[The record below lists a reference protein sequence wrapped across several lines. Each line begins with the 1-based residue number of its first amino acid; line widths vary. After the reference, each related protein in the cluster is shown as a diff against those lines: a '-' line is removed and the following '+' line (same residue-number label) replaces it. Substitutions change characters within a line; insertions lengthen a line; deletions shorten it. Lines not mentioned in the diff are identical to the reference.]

1 MNILAK
7 TVLPAEWSP
16 QFAIL
21 LCWPHQ
27 SMDWQPILH
36 EVEPVYINMAY
47 YICKG
52 QQLIIIAHDE
62 AHQAAIH
69 QQLINKSVA
78 LDKVS
83 WLIHP
88 NNDSWCRDFGPISVY
103 NNNSPLALD
112 FRFNGWGEK
121 YPHQYDNNTNQ
132 QLKKNGLIKSR
143 INSIDMV
150 LEGGSID
157 SDGMGTLLTTEACLL
172 SSKRNPELNKSQ
184 IESKL
189 SEYLGTKRIFWLKHG
204 YIEGDDTDSHID
216 NLARFCDENTIAY
229 ASCNDKND
237 VHYQNLQYLENELK
251 QLKTS
256 DGHAYKL
263 IPLNLPQAIYDQ
275 EQRLPAS
282 YVNFLITNQFVLMP
296 TYDDEQDSINLE
308 KLQSVFTDRK
318 VIAINSS
325 SLIKQLG
332 SIHCL
337 TMQLPAQ
344 LPSQSAA
351 NI

>member
-1 MNILAK
+1 L
-7 TVLPAEWSP
+7 LPAEWSP
-16 QFAIL
+16 QQAIL
-21 LCWPHQ
+21 MCWPHESMNWQ
-27 SMDWQPILH
+27 SILH
-36 EVEPVYINMAY
+36 EVEVVFDEIAY
-47 YICKG
+47 YICQG
-52 QQLIIIAHDE
+52 QQLIIIAHDKH
-62 AHQAAIH
+62 HQNAI
-69 QQLINKSVA
+69 QKRLADNNISLN
-78 LDKVS
+78 KVS

-88 NNDSWCRDFGPISVY
+88 NNDNWCRDFGPITVLTDH
-103 NNNSPLALD
+103 SPLTLD
-112 FRFNGWGEK
+112 FTFNGWGEK
-121 YPHQYDNNTNQ
+121 YPYQYDNSTNQ
-132 QLKKNGLIKSR
+132 QLKSNDLIKAKLKT
-143 INSIDMV
+143 IDMV

-172 SSKRNPELNKSQ
+172 SEKRNPELNKHQ
-184 IESKL
+184 IENKL
-189 SEYLGTKRIFWLKHG
+189 VECLGAKRVLWLKHG
-204 YIEGDDTDSHID
+204 FIEGDDTDSHID

-229 ASCNDKND
+229 ACCNDKND
-237 VHYQNLQYLENELK
+237 THYQSLQDLESELK
-251 QLKTS
+251 QLKTL

-296 TYDDEQDSINLE
+296 TFDDQQDNINLE
-308 KLQSVFTDRK
+308 KLQSVFIDRK

-337 TMQLPAQ
+337 TMQIPAP
-344 LPSQSAA
+344 LAA